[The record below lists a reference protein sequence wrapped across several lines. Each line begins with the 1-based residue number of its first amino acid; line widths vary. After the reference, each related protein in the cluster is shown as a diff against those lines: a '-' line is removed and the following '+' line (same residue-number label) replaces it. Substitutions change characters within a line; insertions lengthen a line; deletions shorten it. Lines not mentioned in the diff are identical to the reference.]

1 MTKVPQW
8 QQYSSRVWLAILAF
22 AALMLHFQL
31 LTVDAASLRF
41 DLRNEGPNRID
52 QGRMVRGYYQNLNE
66 TVEESR
72 GGIPERIADFL
83 VAGEAAPQWAGR
95 LSSTGAS
102 RTTKEGY
109 LLSELIPGADVE
121 HLGVPMTVN
130 RWGQR
135 DRDYEIDKPAGTF
148 RIAFIGSS
156 NSMGWGVRMEE
167 GLVERLELRLNAE
180 LVGKGKF
187 TQYEVIN
194 FSAPGYSAPEFLYV
208 AEELAAKFDPDLVM
222 IENCAEEVRFNI
234 TERVAARFLKGRDLR
249 YPYVREVVESAG
261 ISQQDELFRLK
272 RRLMPLKQ
280 ALFTACYRHL
290 GEWSRQSRIPVAV
303 ALLRLEVAPRID
315 PLLEWAESVASEE
328 GLIPIRVF
336 NAFTGGDPDTMYL
349 AHEKDRHPSAKAH
362 ALLAD
367 DLYEQ
372 LLTEPQT
379 RNLLLGGA
387 WAKE

>member
-8 QQYSSRVWLAILAF
+8 KHYSSRIWLAILTLAV
-22 AALMLHFQL
+22 LMLHFQL
-31 LTVDAASLRF
+31 LTADAAGLRF

-83 VAGEAAPQWAGR
+83 VAGKTAPQWAGR

-121 HLGVPMTVN
+121 HLGIPMTIN

-135 DRDYEIDKPAGTF
+135 DRDYELAKASDTF

-156 NSMGWGVRMEE
+156 NSMGWGVRLEE
-167 GLVERLELRLNAE
+167 GFVERLEVKLNAE

-187 TQYEVIN
+187 THYEVIN

-208 AEELAAKFDPDLVM
+208 AEELAAKFNPDLII

-249 YPYVREVVESAG
+249 YAYVREVVDSAG
-261 ISQQDELFRLK
+261 VSQKDELFRLK

-280 ALFTACYRHL
+280 ALLTACYRHL
-290 GEWSRQSRIPVAV
+290 GEWSRQVRVPVAV
-303 ALLRLEVAPRID
+303 ALLRLEVAPDVD
-315 PLLEWAESVASEE
+315 PLLEWSESVAREQE
-328 GLIPIRVF
+328 LIPIRVF
-336 NAFTGGDPDTMYL
+336 NAFAGGEPAAMYL
-349 AHEKDRHPSAKAH
+349 ATEKDRHPSAKAH

-387 WAKE
+387 MAKE